1 MERVMRTRIPAGLF
15 AIALAMTMPQIA
27 RSDMKAAGQAEYQ
40 ANCAVC
46 HGLEARGDGPM
57 ADVLDPKPP
66 NLTLLSRANGG
77 FFPYGEVFDTIDGQ
91 DQVKAH
97 GPRDMPIWG
106 EAFLPSGNS
115 HGTDDELLAYGRILV
130 LTRYLET
137 LQVE

>member
-1 MERVMRTRIPAGLF
+1 MKRAMHIRAPAVLIAVAVAVTIPQ
-15 AIALAMTMPQIA
+15 TA
-27 RSDMKAAGQAEYQ
+27 RSEIELAGKAEFR

-57 ADVLDPKPP
+57 AGILDPRPP
-66 NLTLLSRANGG
+66 NLTLLSRGNGG
-77 FFPYGEVFDTIDGQ
+77 FFPYGTVFDTIDGR
-91 DQVKAH
+91 DEVAAH

-115 HGTDDELLAYGRILV
+115 HGTDDELLVYGRILA
-130 LTRYLET
+130 LIRYLES